1 MDAKQI
7 KLIVGLVLAG
17 LAIVVIAQN
26 TAVVQLKLL
35 FWTVEMSRA
44 LMFFL
49 FLASG
54 ILMGWILRG
63 RIRR

>member
-26 TAVVQLKLL
+26 TAVVQLKLF

-49 FLASG
+49 FLATG
-54 ILMGWILRG
+54 VLMGWILRG
-63 RIRR
+63 RTRR